1 MNTRTNTVMKNSRSP
16 LTTHTDSTGEFVIYN
31 TEDGRTEVHLR
42 LIDGSVW
49 MTQAEMSELFDV
61 TRANISSHLTNIYA
75 DSELSRDRT
84 IKKFLTVR
92 TEGDR
97 NVTRSTEHYN
107 LDAIMAVG
115 FRVRGPRGT
124 QFRSWATTVL
134 KEYLI
139 KGFVL
144 NDEKLKDPLGVDYFD
159 ELLARIR
166 DIRSSEARLYL
177 ELRNIIALADDY
189 DASSQRTHFLFAKIQ
204 DKLHYAITGN
214 TAAEIIATRC
224 DPSADNLG
232 LTNWKGEVVR
242 KGDVTTAKNYLTD
255 DELRRLNFLVSGFL
269 NYAED
274 QAERRKVVHMSDWL
288 AKADQFIEF
297 NEYEPLNDHGRI
309 TRKDANKLA
318 EDRYG
323 LYNEGRKEIEYREAE
338 NDLIEALKE
347 ADRKLISQRKR
358 LQPRRKSD

>member
-1 MNTRTNTVMKNSRSP
+1 MKDPNAP

-31 TEDGRTEVHLR
+31 TEDGRTKVQLR
-42 LIDGSVW
+42 LIEGSVW
-49 MTQAEMSELFDV
+49 MTQAEMSELFD
-61 TRANISSHLTNIYA
+61 ISRSSVSEHLKSIFNTG
-75 DSELSRDRT
+75 ELNRDEVVRKFRKEPGHAGYGRT
-84 IKKFLTVR
+84 L
-92 TEGDR
+92 
-97 NVTRSTEHYN
+97 EHYN
-107 LDAIMAVG
+107 LDTIMAVG
-115 FRVRGPRGT
+115 FHVRGPRGN
-124 QFRSWATTVL
+124 QFRTWATTVL
-134 KEYLI
+134 KEYLV
-139 KGFVL
+139 KGFAL
-144 NDEKLKDPLGVDYFD
+144 NDEKLKDPLGADYFD

-189 DASSQRTHFLFAKIQ
+189 DASSKVTHHLFAKIQ

-232 LTNWKGEVVR
+232 LTNWKGKVVR

-255 DELRRLNFLVSGFL
+255 DELQRLNFLVSGFL
-269 NYAED
+269 NYAQD

-288 AKADQFIEF
+288 TKADQFIEF
-297 NEYEPLNDHGRI
+297 NDYEPLNDHGRI
-309 TRKDANKLA
+309 ARKDADKLA

-323 LYNEGRKEIEYREAE
+323 LYDQGRKEIEFREA
-338 NDLIEALKE
+338 DRSLVEALQE

>member
-1 MNTRTNTVMKNSRSP
+1 MKDPSAP

-31 TEDGRTEVHLR
+31 TEDGRTKVQLR
-42 LIDGSVW
+42 LIEGSVW
-49 MTQAEMSELFDV
+49 MTQAEMSELFD
-61 TRANISSHLTNIYA
+61 ISRSSVSEHLKSIFNTG
-75 DSELSRDRT
+75 ELNRDEVVRKFRKEPGHAGYGRT
-84 IKKFLTVR
+84 L
-92 TEGDR
+92 
-97 NVTRSTEHYN
+97 EHYN
-107 LDAIMAVG
+107 LDTIMAVG
-115 FRVRGPRGT
+115 FRVRGPRGN
-124 QFRSWATTVL
+124 QFRTWATTVL
-134 KEYLI
+134 KEYLV
-139 KGFVL
+139 KGFAL
-144 NDEKLKDPLGVDYFD
+144 NDEKLKDPLGTDYFD

-189 DASSQRTHFLFAKIQ
+189 DASSKTTHRLFAKIQ

-255 DELRRLNFLVSGFL
+255 DELQRLNFLVSGFL
-269 NYAED
+269 NYAQD

-288 AKADQFIEF
+288 TKADQFIEF
-297 NEYEPLNDHGRI
+297 NDYEPLNDHGRI
-309 TRKDANKLA
+309 ARKDADKLA

-323 LYNEGRKEIEYREAE
+323 LYDQGRKEIEFREA
-338 NDLIEALKE
+338 DRSLVEALQE

-358 LQPRRKSD
+358 LQPRKKSD

>member
-1 MNTRTNTVMKNSRSP
+1 MKDPSAP

-31 TEDGRTEVHLR
+31 TEDGRTKVQLR
-42 LIDGSVW
+42 LIEGSVW
-49 MTQAEMSELFDV
+49 MTQAEMSELFD
-61 TRANISSHLTNIYA
+61 ISRSSVSEHLKSIFNTG
-75 DSELSRDRT
+75 ELNRDEVVRKFRKEPGHAGYGRT
-84 IKKFLTVR
+84 L
-92 TEGDR
+92 
-97 NVTRSTEHYN
+97 EHYN
-107 LDAIMAVG
+107 LDTIMAVG
-115 FRVRGPRGT
+115 FRVRGPRGN
-124 QFRSWATTVL
+124 QFRTWATTVL
-134 KEYLI
+134 KEYLV
-139 KGFVL
+139 KGFAL
-144 NDEKLKDPLGVDYFD
+144 NDEKLKDPLGADYFD

-189 DASSQRTHFLFAKIQ
+189 DASSKTTHRLFAKIQ

-255 DELRRLNFLVSGFL
+255 DELRRLNYLVSGFL
-269 NYAED
+269 NYAQD

-288 AKADQFIEF
+288 TKADQFIEF
-297 NEYEPLNDHGRI
+297 NDYEPLNDHGRI
-309 TRKDANKLA
+309 ARKDADKLA

-323 LYNEGRKEIEYREAE
+323 LYDQGRKEIEFREA
-338 NDLIEALKE
+338 DRSLVEALQE

>member
-1 MNTRTNTVMKNSRSP
+1 MQDPSAP

-31 TEDGRTEVHLR
+31 TEDGRTEVQLR

-49 MTQAEMSELFDV
+49 MTQAEMSELFD
-61 TRANISSHLTNIYA
+61 ISRSSVSEHLKSIFNTG
-75 DSELSRDRT
+75 ELNRDEVVRKFRKEPGHAGYGRT
-84 IKKFLTVR
+84 L
-92 TEGDR
+92 
-97 NVTRSTEHYN
+97 EHYN
-107 LDAIMAVG
+107 LDTIMAVG
-115 FRVRGPRGT
+115 FRVRGPRGN
-124 QFRSWATTVL
+124 QFRTWATTVL
-134 KEYLI
+134 KEYLV
-139 KGFVL
+139 KGFAL
-144 NDEKLKDPLGVDYFD
+144 NDEKLKDPLGADYFD

-189 DASSQRTHFLFAKIQ
+189 DASSKVTHHLFAKIQ

-232 LTNWKGEVVR
+232 LTNWKGKVVR

-255 DELRRLNFLVSGFL
+255 NELQRLNLLVSGFL
-269 NYAED
+269 NYAQD

-288 AKADQFIEF
+288 TKADQFIEF
-297 NEYEPLNDHGRI
+297 NDYEPLNDHGRI
-309 TRKDANKLA
+309 ARKDADKLA

-323 LYNEGRKEIEYREAE
+323 LYDQGRKEIEFREA
-338 NDLIEALKE
+338 DRSLVEALQE

>member
-1 MNTRTNTVMKNSRSP
+1 MKDPSAP

-31 TEDGRTEVHLR
+31 TEDGRTEVQLR

-61 TRANISSHLTNIYA
+61 SRSSVSEHLKSIFNTG
-75 DSELSRDRT
+75 ELNRDEVVRKFRKEPGHTGYGRT
-84 IKKFLTVR
+84 L
-92 TEGDR
+92 
-97 NVTRSTEHYN
+97 EHYN
-107 LDAIMAVG
+107 LDTIMAVG
-115 FRVRGPRGT
+115 FRVRGPRGN
-124 QFRSWATTVL
+124 QFRTWATTVL
-134 KEYLI
+134 KEYLV
-139 KGFVL
+139 KGFAL
-144 NDEKLKDPLGVDYFD
+144 NDEKLKDPLGTDYFD

-189 DASSQRTHFLFAKIQ
+189 DASSKTTHRLFAKIQ

-255 DELRRLNFLVSGFL
+255 DELRRLNYLVSGFL
-269 NYAED
+269 NYAQD

-288 AKADQFIEF
+288 TKADQFIEF
-297 NEYEPLNDHGRI
+297 NDYEPLNDHGRI
-309 TRKDANKLA
+309 ARKDADKLA

-323 LYNEGRKEIEYREAE
+323 LYDQGRKEIEFREA
-338 NDLIEALKE
+338 DRSLVEALQE

>member
-1 MNTRTNTVMKNSRSP
+1 MKDPSAP

-31 TEDGRTEVHLR
+31 TEDGRTEVQLR

-49 MTQAEMSELFDV
+49 MTQAEMSELFD
-61 TRANISSHLTNIYA
+61 ISRSSVSEHLKSIFNTG
-75 DSELSRDRT
+75 ELNRDEVVRKFRKEPGHAGYGRT
-84 IKKFLTVR
+84 L
-92 TEGDR
+92 D
-97 NVTRSTEHYN
+97 HYN
-107 LDAIMAVG
+107 LDTIMAVG
-115 FRVRGPRGT
+115 FRVRGPRGN
-124 QFRSWATTVL
+124 QFRTWATTVL
-134 KEYLI
+134 KEYLV
-139 KGFVL
+139 KGFAL
-144 NDEKLKDPLGVDYFD
+144 NDEKLKDPLGADYFD

-189 DASSQRTHFLFAKIQ
+189 DASSKATHHLFAKIQ

-255 DELRRLNFLVSGFL
+255 DELRRLNYLVSGFL
-269 NYAED
+269 NYAQD

-288 AKADQFIEF
+288 SKADQFIEF
-297 NEYEPLNDHGRI
+297 NDYEPLNDHGRI
-309 TRKDANKLA
+309 SRKDADKLA

-323 LYNEGRKEIEYREAE
+323 LYDQGRKEIEFREA
-338 NDLIEALKE
+338 DRSLVEALQE

-358 LQPRRKSD
+358 RQPRRKSD

>member
-1 MNTRTNTVMKNSRSP
+1 MKDPSAP

-31 TEDGRTEVHLR
+31 TEDGRTEVQLR

-61 TRANISSHLTNIYA
+61 SRSSVSEHLKSIFNTG
-75 DSELSRDRT
+75 ELNRDEVVRKFRKEPGHTGYGRT
-84 IKKFLTVR
+84 L
-92 TEGDR
+92 
-97 NVTRSTEHYN
+97 EHYN
-107 LDAIMAVG
+107 LDTIMAVG
-115 FRVRGPRGT
+115 FRVRGPRGN
-124 QFRSWATTVL
+124 QFRTWATTVL
-134 KEYLI
+134 KEYLV
-139 KGFVL
+139 KGFSL
-144 NDEKLKDPLGVDYFD
+144 NDEKLKDPLGADYFD

-189 DASSQRTHFLFAKIQ
+189 DASSKATHHLFAKIQ

-232 LTNWKGEVVR
+232 LTNWKGKVVR

-255 DELRRLNFLVSGFL
+255 DELQRLNFLVSGFL
-269 NYAED
+269 NYAQD

-288 AKADQFIEF
+288 SKADQFIEF
-297 NEYEPLNDHGRI
+297 NDYEPLNDHGRI
-309 TRKDANKLA
+309 ARKDADKLA

-323 LYNEGRKEIEYREAE
+323 LYDQGRKEIEFREA
-338 NDLIEALKE
+338 DRSLVEALQE

>member
-1 MNTRTNTVMKNSRSP
+1 MKDPSAP

-31 TEDGRTEVHLR
+31 TEDGRTEVQLR

-49 MTQAEMSELFDV
+49 MTQAEMSELFD
-61 TRANISSHLTNIYA
+61 ISRSSVSEHLKSIFNTG
-75 DSELSRDRT
+75 ELNRDEVVRKFRKEPGHAGYGRT
-84 IKKFLTVR
+84 L
-92 TEGDR
+92 D
-97 NVTRSTEHYN
+97 HYN
-107 LDAIMAVG
+107 LDTIMAVG
-115 FRVRGPRGT
+115 FRVRGPRGN
-124 QFRSWATTVL
+124 QFRTWATTVL
-134 KEYLI
+134 KEYLV
-139 KGFVL
+139 KGFAL
-144 NDEKLKDPLGVDYFD
+144 NDEKLKDPLGADYFD

-177 ELRNIIALADDY
+177 ELRNIISLADDY
-189 DASSQRTHFLFAKIQ
+189 DASSKATHHLFAKIQ

-255 DELRRLNFLVSGFL
+255 DELRRLNYLVSGFL
-269 NYAED
+269 NYAQD

-288 AKADQFIEF
+288 SKADQFIEF
-297 NEYEPLNDHGRI
+297 NDYEPLNDHGRI
-309 TRKDANKLA
+309 SRKDADKLA

-323 LYNEGRKEIEYREAE
+323 LYDQGRKEIEFREA
-338 NDLIEALKE
+338 DRSLVEALQE

>member
-1 MNTRTNTVMKNSRSP
+1 MKDPSAP

-31 TEDGRTEVHLR
+31 TEDRRTKVQLR
-42 LIDGSVW
+42 LIEGSVW
-49 MTQAEMSELFDV
+49 MTQAEMSELFD
-61 TRANISSHLTNIYA
+61 ISRSSVSEHLKSIFNTG
-75 DSELSRDRT
+75 ELNRDEVVRKFRKEPGHAGYGRT
-84 IKKFLTVR
+84 L
-92 TEGDR
+92 
-97 NVTRSTEHYN
+97 EHYN
-107 LDAIMAVG
+107 LDTIMAVG
-115 FRVRGPRGT
+115 FRVRGPRGN
-124 QFRSWATTVL
+124 QFRTWATTVL
-134 KEYLI
+134 KEYLV
-139 KGFVL
+139 KGFAL
-144 NDEKLKDPLGVDYFD
+144 NDEKLKDPLGADYFD

-189 DASSQRTHFLFAKIQ
+189 DASSKATHHLFAKIQ

-232 LTNWKGEVVR
+232 LTNWKGKVVR

-255 DELRRLNFLVSGFL
+255 DELQRLNFLVSGFL
-269 NYAED
+269 NYAQD

-288 AKADQFIEF
+288 TKADQFIEF
-297 NEYEPLNDHGRI
+297 NDYEPLNDHGRI
-309 TRKDANKLA
+309 ARKDADKLA

-323 LYNEGRKEIEYREAE
+323 LYDQGRKEIEFREA
-338 NDLIEALKE
+338 DRSLVEALQE

>member
-1 MNTRTNTVMKNSRSP
+1 MKDPSAP

-31 TEDGRTEVHLR
+31 TEDGRTKVQLR
-42 LIDGSVW
+42 LIEGSVW
-49 MTQAEMSELFDV
+49 MTQAEMSELFD
-61 TRANISSHLTNIYA
+61 ISRSSVSEHLKSIFNTG
-75 DSELSRDRT
+75 ELNRDEVVRKFRKEPGHAGYGRT
-84 IKKFLTVR
+84 L
-92 TEGDR
+92 
-97 NVTRSTEHYN
+97 EHYN
-107 LDAIMAVG
+107 LDTIMAVG
-115 FRVRGPRGT
+115 FRVRGPRGN
-124 QFRSWATTVL
+124 QFRTWATTVL
-134 KEYLI
+134 KEYLV
-139 KGFVL
+139 KGFAL
-144 NDEKLKDPLGVDYFD
+144 NDEKLKDPLGADYFD

-189 DASSQRTHFLFAKIQ
+189 DASSKATHHLFAKIQ

-232 LTNWKGEVVR
+232 LTNWKGKVVR

-255 DELRRLNFLVSGFL
+255 DELQRLNFLVSGFL
-269 NYAED
+269 NYAQD

-288 AKADQFIEF
+288 SKADQFIEF
-297 NEYEPLNDHGRI
+297 NDYEPLNDHGRI
-309 TRKDANKLA
+309 SRKDADKLA

-323 LYNEGRKEIEYREAE
+323 LYDQGRKEIEFREA
-338 NDLIEALKE
+338 DRSLVEALQE